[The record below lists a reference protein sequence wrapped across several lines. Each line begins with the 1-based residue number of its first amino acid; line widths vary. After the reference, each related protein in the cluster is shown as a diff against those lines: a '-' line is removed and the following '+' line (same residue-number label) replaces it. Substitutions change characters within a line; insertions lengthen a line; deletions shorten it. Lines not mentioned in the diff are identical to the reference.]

1 VVRGDLIVIGTYA
14 LAAVLAA
21 IQAPSR
27 DSVLAEGIRRS
38 AMQPAEALGR
48 FEMLLRADSLD
59 VEASWRAA
67 MTLSDLA
74 LPLREKRSRPR
85 RDSLLEQ
92 AQKHARR
99 AVRLAP
105 DNVNAIFALG
115 MVLGN
120 TALTK
125 GIRDKVRMSNEIRA
139 LALRAVAADSTHD
152 GAQHLLGRWH
162 YEVMRLS
169 GFERFIAKS
178 ILGGEEFGKATWSE
192 AQRGLERA
200 VALAPDRI
208 YHRLVLARILA
219 ARKDK
224 SGATAELERLTAL
237 LDQVAADSTYRREA
251 GEMLR
256 KLRQQSTVNG
266 QRNLLRRSAPSPS
279 LRFAQ
284 GQGDTRLARPV
295 PLTVDC

>member
-1 VVRGDLIVIGTYA
+1 MIGTYA
-14 LAAVLAA
+14 LAVVLAA
-21 IQAPSR
+21 TQLTPR
-27 DSVLAEGIRRS
+27 DSLLAEGIRLS
-38 AMQPAEALGR
+38 ALRPAEALGR
-48 FEMLLRADSLD
+48 FDTLRRADSLD
-59 VEASWRAA
+59 LEASWRTAIA
-67 MTLSDLA
+67 LSDLA
-74 LPLREKRSRPR
+74 IPLREKRTRSR

-92 AQKHARR
+92 AQKHARL

-105 DNVNAIFALG
+105 DNVHALFALG

-125 GIRDKVRMSNEIRA
+125 GIRDKVRMSNEIRS
-139 LALRAVAADSTHD
+139 LALRAVAADSNHD

-178 ILGGEEFGKATWSE
+178 ILGGEEFGKASWSE

-200 VALAPDRI
+200 VALAPERI
-208 YHRLVLARILA
+208 YHRLELARILA
-219 ARKDK
+219 ARRDK
-224 SGATAELERLTAL
+224 SGAAAELERISGLP
-237 LDQVAADSTYRREA
+237 DQVAADSMYRREA

-266 QRNLLRRSAPSPS
+266 QREKP
-279 LRFAQ
+279 
-284 GQGDTRLARPV
+284 
-295 PLTVDC
+295 

>member
-1 VVRGDLIVIGTYA
+1 MEP
-14 LAAVLAA
+14 AA
-21 IQAPSR
+21 
-27 DSVLAEGIRRS
+27 
-38 AMQPAEALGR
+38 ALGR

-67 MTLSDLA
+67 IARSDMA
-74 LPLREKRSRPR
+74 LPLREKRDRPR

-92 AQKHARR
+92 AQKDARR

-105 DNVNAIFALG
+105 NNVNALFALG

-125 GIRDKVRMSNEIRA
+125 GIRDKVRMSNEIRS
-139 LALRAVAADSTHD
+139 LSLRAVAADSTHD

-178 ILGGEEFGKATWSE
+178 ILGGEEFGKASWSE
-192 AQRGLERA
+192 AQRRLQRA
-200 VALAPDRI
+200 VALAPERI

-224 SGATAELERLTAL
+224 AAAAAELTRIGAL
-237 LDQVAADSTYRREA
+237 PDQVAADSTYRREA
-251 GEMLR
+251 GELLA
-256 KLRQQSTVNG
+256 KLRGADSG
-266 QRNLLRRSAPSPS
+266 
-279 LRFAQ
+279 
-284 GQGDTRLARPV
+284 
-295 PLTVDC
+295 

>member
-1 VVRGDLIVIGTYA
+1 MITYVV
-14 LAAVLAA
+14 AAVLAA
-21 IQAPSR
+21 IQATSR
-27 DSVLAEGIRRS
+27 DPVLAEGIRLS

-48 FEMLLRADSLD
+48 FAMLRRADSLD

-67 MTLSDLA
+67 IALSDLA

-92 AQKHARR
+92 AQQQARL

-105 DNVNAIFALG
+105 DNVDALFALG

-125 GIRDKVRMSNEIRA
+125 SIRDKVRMSNEIRS

-169 GFERFIAKS
+169 GVERFIAKS
-178 ILGGEEFGKATWSE
+178 ILGAEEFDKASWSE
-192 AQRGLERA
+192 AQRRLKRA
-200 VALAPDRI
+200 VALAPERI

-224 SGATAELERLTAL
+224 RGAVAELQRISAL
-237 LDQVAADSTYRREA
+237 PDQVAADSTYRREA
-251 GEMLR
+251 GEILA
-256 KLRQQSTVNG
+256 KLRE
-266 QRNLLRRSAPSPS
+266 R
-279 LRFAQ
+279 
-284 GQGDTRLARPV
+284 
-295 PLTVDC
+295 